1 MTTNR
6 AALHAVT
13 LMLLFASG
21 SQAYSPA
28 VTNSALKR
36 VPFFVNVMDDSS
48 SSASSAAPVSPQ
60 TPPPS
65 VAVMAETKPPAGTVS
80 QDTPMKVELQ
90 TPSSPP
96 KKKPAPQKKA
106 GHGSTGPFAPL
117 VLMTKVVIGEE
128 KLNKIRAKAIG
139 LHSDVIASF
148 VDTADSET
156 GQKILKILFHMAD
169 TDKNGAI
176 DENELAVAFER
187 LGFDHL
193 KQKQI
198 AGIFARADADK
209 SGAIDFNEW
218 KAEAPKTLRTNLI
231 KLAKKNG
238 GELGF
243 LA

>member
-1 MTTNR
+1 MSRT
-6 AALHAVT
+6 ALHAVT

-21 SQAYSPA
+21 TQAYAPSA
-28 VTNSALKR
+28 TSSALKR
-36 VPFFVNVMDDSS
+36 VPFFVNVKEGSS
-48 SSASSAAPVSPQ
+48 SSAASVAPVPPQ
-60 TPPPS
+60 TPPPA
-65 VAVMAETKPPAGTVS
+65 VAVMAETESPATTS
-80 QDTPMKVELQ
+80 QDTPMKAERQ

-96 KKKPAPQKKA
+96 KKKAA
-106 GHGSTGPFAPL
+106 HGSTGPFAPL
-117 VLMTKVVIGEE
+117 ILLTKEVIGSE
-128 KLNKIRAKAIG
+128 KLNKLRAKAIG

-156 GQKILKILFHMAD
+156 GQKALKVLFHLAD
-169 TDKNGAI
+169 TDKNGKI
-176 DENELAVAFER
+176 DENELALAFQR

>member
-1 MTTNR
+1 M
-6 AALHAVT
+6 
-13 LMLLFASG
+13 
-21 SQAYSPA
+21 
-28 VTNSALKR
+28 
-36 VPFFVNVMDDSS
+36 
-48 SSASSAAPVSPQ
+48 
-60 TPPPS
+60 
-65 VAVMAETKPPAGTVS
+65 
-80 QDTPMKVELQ
+80 
-90 TPSSPP
+90 
-96 KKKPAPQKKA
+96 PQKKA
-106 GHGSTGPFAPL
+106 AHGSTDGPFAPL
-117 VLMTKVVIGEE
+117 VLLAKDVIGDE

-156 GQKILKILFHMAD
+156 GQKVLKVLFHLAD

-176 DENELAVAFER
+176 SEEELALAFQR

>member
-1 MTTNR
+1 MTMSRT
-6 AALHAVT
+6 ALHAVT
-13 LMLLFASG
+13 LMLLFAPG
-21 SQAYSPA
+21 TQAYVPSA
-28 VTNSALKR
+28 TNSALKR
-36 VPFFVNVMDDSS
+36 VPFFVNVKEGGS
-48 SSASSAAPVSPQ
+48 SSAASVAPVPPQ
-60 TPPPS
+60 TPPPA
-65 VAVMAETKPPAGTVS
+65 VAVMAETESPATTS
-80 QDTPMKVELQ
+80 QDTPMKAERQ

-96 KKKPAPQKKA
+96 KKKAAPKKKVA
-106 GHGSTGPFAPL
+106 HGSTGPFAPV
-117 VLMTKVVIGEE
+117 VLMTKDVVGEK
-128 KLNKIRAKAIG
+128 KLNSLRAKAIG
-139 LHSDVIASF
+139 LHSDVISSF

-156 GQKILKILFHMAD
+156 GQKVLKILFNLAD

-176 DENELAVAFER
+176 DVDELAMAFQR

-209 SGAIDFNEW
+209 SGAIDLNEW